1 MLPIEPSDKV
11 FPEENFLMRHSADF
25 NEETTAALTEAR
37 LISEGKI
44 PSKSFKSIE
53 DLMKDLMS
61 DADD

>member
-1 MLPIEPSDKV
+1 MLSIESFDKF

-25 NEETTAALTEAR
+25 NEETTTAFKEAR

-44 PSKSFKSIE
+44 PSKSFNNVE